1 MRRLVYSICIAQSGK
16 APSGSF
22 HSSQSSDIRTEPVRP
37 CCTENR
43 FPNIVVRSIFMLLAA
58 CANLWVGFSWTT
70 LGFGAFVIHCP
81 SYAGLVTH
89 ETVRLFPIACFG

>member
-1 MRRLVYSICIAQSGK
+1 
-16 APSGSF
+16 
-22 HSSQSSDIRTEPVRP
+22 
-37 CCTENR
+37 
-43 FPNIVVRSIFMLLAA
+43 MLLAA